1 MLVREKDKEKKRH
14 SFSLKSE
21 LERALTNA
29 VAKQD
34 LTRNHNY
41 CFNIVFHYTQ
51 PLVASE
57 LLLPGS

>member
-34 LTRNHNY
+34 LKEK
-41 CFNIVFHYTQ
+41 VDDLQ
-51 PLVASE
+51 VE
-57 LLLPGS
+57 L